1 MIIQI
6 YEIQDPREAER
17 CIELGVDHMGS
28 VLLNEASW
36 CISSLKDVF
45 RLTNGTAV
53 KNSLIP
59 LFQNPDILYKALD
72 YYQPDIVHFCE
83 TLTDVSGY
91 EIDMDPLIQYQ
102 SDVKGRF
109 PEINIMRSIPIPEN
123 GRSSHFPTLRI
134 ARAFEPESDMF
145 LTDTWLGKETVAGY
159 IGITGKTVAL
169 DVAASLVNQSR
180 IPVILAG
187 GLSPDNVYDALLKTR
202 PAGADSC
209 TQTNQVDERGNSI
222 RFKKDFKRV
231 DGFVKAVR
239 RAENVIGQ
247 GFPGTS

>member
-1 MIIQI
+1 MITQI
-6 YEIQDPREAER
+6 YEIQDPQEAEK

-28 VLLNEASW
+28 VLLSETSW
-36 CISSLKDVF
+36 RISSLKDVF
-45 RLTNGTAV
+45 RSTNGTPV

-59 LFQNPDILYKALD
+59 LFQNPDILYRALD
-72 YYQPDIVHFCE
+72 YYQPDMVHFCE
-83 TLTDVSGY
+83 TLTDVNGH

-123 GRSSHFPTLRI
+123 GRTSHFPTLRI

-145 LTDTWLGKETVAGY
+145 LTDTWLGKEPVEGY
-159 IGITGKTVAL
+159 IGITGRTVAL
-169 DVAASLVNQSR
+169 DIAETLVKQSR

-187 GLSPDNVYDALLKTR
+187 GLSPDNVYEALLNTR

-209 TQTNQVDERGNSI
+209 TLTNRVDGKGAPI
-222 RFKKDFKRV
+222 RFKKDLKKV
-231 DGFVKAVR
+231 KKFVSEVR
-239 RAENVIGQ
+239 RADRMLFG
-247 GFPGTS
+247 